1 MKKKS
6 VSSLVAGTIAA
17 LVLAGCVEQQP
28 VHSST
33 NVTESSLTN
42 SSSSSE
48 KTVSS
53 SDSVTVYY
61 NVSFD
66 SAGGSAVETQRVESG
81 KTATA
86 PANPVK
92 EATAEYTYTFD
103 GWYLGDTLYD
113 FLTPVTR
120 DIQLVAHWKQ
130 VANKYTVSF
139 DSAGGSAVET
149 QRVESGKTAT
159 APANPVKEATAE
171 YSYTFLGWYLGDELY
186 DFASPVTKD
195 IQLVAHWQEAK
206 NKYTVSF
213 VDADG
218 NVLQTSEVEYGQNP
232 KFTGETPTKA
242 STAQYHYDFKG
253 WFDEQGNELT
263 DATIVVAAATYHPE
277 FTSVVNQYTITYHYK
292 NAEGATTS
300 SETLD
305 YGSTLTPPETTYT
318 TTEGHIASTDGKWYT
333 DETCAT
339 EADVTAIVS
348 ANLDLY
354 AKYNAVME
362 HPFAVNTK
370 QNGYSTASLVQM
382 GGLNLNAPSSAFSSD
397 VVQLDLLNGNYSFA
411 GTFSYNGEAFT
422 PAGVILHDNGTFQ
435 FNFPTRTNV
444 QGDVI
449 KVNAGLEFTIENIH
463 YSLSKDVEFYFN
475 GTNWRVVTGHVDFA
489 YHWGDAQYNVLMLKG
504 ANGVDDFSLSYT
516 AETALDSASHLTLE
530 KNGVADSAATFSY
543 LVDSP
548 ENGGTPLIKISA
560 TFQSGDYLT
569 LKGGSYFTDGNSSY
583 LIDHDITL
591 HYVGGEGKG
600 AFVPSTLAKVAAT
613 GVETGEATKVIVD
626 IALPALE
633 GKTLTNQS
641 FTLAG
646 ESKTASSMTYAD
658 GKLTI
663 TLPEAAS
670 DGAMLSLPEGMRFE
684 ADGIASVYF
693 LQSDYVVRYLASS
706 GWVVYEV
713 TPFTITSY
721 HDSASNY
728 LQFNQTFDFEG
739 FSDGNSLDVS
749 KASFA
754 VNGEDKNDVGINV
767 QYFTSGIISI
777 TFGSYTPAA
786 SDILT
791 IKAGSIFTDGKKDY
805 SLKED
810 CNVRYNGSK
819 WAILTYVDS
828 MQYRWGDSGHL
839 QYNFTQLSWNCTDG
853 ETLDITS
860 VQMEVNGTAQA
871 VASIQYFLQGIL
883 SINFGNSYAPQ
894 TDDVF
899 SIKAGSVFV
908 WGNFCFA
915 LQNTI
920 SSKYNGSSWVA
931 A

>member
-1 MKKKS
+1 MLLNAS
-6 VSSLVAGTIAA
+6 ATL
-17 LVLAGCVEQQP
+17 L
-28 VHSST
+28 
-33 NVTESSLTN
+33 
-42 SSSSSE
+42 SE
-48 KTVSS
+48 EPS
-53 SDSVTVYY
+53 SDQIKVV
-61 NVSFD
+61 
-66 SAGGSAVETQRVESG
+66 
-81 KTATA
+81 
-86 PANPVK
+86 
-92 EATAEYTYTFD
+92 
-103 GWYLGDTLYD
+103 GDTTFRY
-113 FLTPVTR
+113 
-120 DIQLVAHWKQ
+120 
-130 VANKYTVSF
+130 NK
-139 DSAGGSAVET
+139 A
-149 QRVESGKTAT
+149 
-159 APANPVKEATAE
+159 
-171 YSYTFLGWYLGDELY
+171 
-186 DFASPVTKD
+186 
-195 IQLVAHWQEAK
+195 
-206 NKYTVSF
+206 
-213 VDADG
+213 
-218 NVLQTSEVEYGQNP
+218 
-232 KFTGETPTKA
+232 
-242 STAQYHYDFKG
+242 
-253 WFDEQGNELT
+253 
-263 DATIVVAAATYHPE
+263 
-277 FTSVVNQYTITYHYK
+277 
-292 NAEGATTS
+292 
-300 SETLD
+300 
-305 YGSTLTPPETTYT
+305 
-318 TTEGHIASTDGKWYT
+318 DGKWYT

-339 EADVTAIVS
+339 EADVTAIVY

-449 KVNAGLEFTIENIH
+449 KVNAIH

-489 YHWGDAQYNVLMLKG
+489 YHWGGAQYNVLMLKG